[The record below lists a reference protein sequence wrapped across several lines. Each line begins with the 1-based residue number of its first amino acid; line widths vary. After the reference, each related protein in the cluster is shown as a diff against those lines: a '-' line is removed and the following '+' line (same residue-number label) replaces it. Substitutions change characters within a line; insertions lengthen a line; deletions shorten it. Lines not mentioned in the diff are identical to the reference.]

1 MYGYEI
7 IRELEKRFS
16 GFWKPTTGTIYP
28 ALEKLEKDGLLTS
41 KIEFREGG
49 RDRIHY
55 ALTEKGHT
63 ELSESM
69 QYMTKTMELLER
81 YREVHESIFRHK
93 GKFTKRD
100 IATIL
105 KKIGE
110 SLDRGSIDIPKIL
123 SAEGDVRIEPTEPL
137 FLRFMY
143 AKENHK
149 LEIHMEIEWVP
160 HEPE

>member
-16 GFWKPTTGTIYP
+16 GFWKPKTGTIYP
-28 ALEKLEKDGLLTS
+28 ALEKLEKEGLLGSRT
-41 KIEFREGG
+41 EFREGG
-49 RDRIHY
+49 PDRVHY
-55 ALTEKGHT
+55 ALTDKGNT
-63 ELSESM
+63 SLSESM

-93 GKFTKRD
+93 GKFTKKD
-100 IATIL
+100 VAAIL

-110 SLDRGSIDIPKIL
+110 SLDHGSIDIAKIL
-123 SAEGDVRIEPTEPL
+123 SAEGDVLIAPSEPL

-160 HEPE
+160 PES